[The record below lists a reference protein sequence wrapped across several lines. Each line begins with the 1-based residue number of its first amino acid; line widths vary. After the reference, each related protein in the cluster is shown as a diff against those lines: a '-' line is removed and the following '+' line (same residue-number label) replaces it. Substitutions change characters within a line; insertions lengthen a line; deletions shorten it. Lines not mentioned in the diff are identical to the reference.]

1 MSVVQNLKS
10 SRKCIDNAVHYL
22 LVNSSLIQINTTTI
36 IIMDMDVVKEDLDI
50 DNTIKDLTITLVTEL
65 TNQTLEEELAVE
77 TGAMIEISLV
87 QDMENMDTDVR
98 AVTATMKDTNSS
110 QVMDIV
116 GQRVIIMPLIMVV
129 VRCTDLLHVKPFLLT
144 HLVSVFLSVLQ

>member
-1 MSVVQNLKS
+1 
-10 SRKCIDNAVHYL
+10 
-22 LVNSSLIQINTTTI
+22 
-36 IIMDMDVVKEDLDI
+36 MDMDVVKEDLDI
-50 DNTIKDLTITLVTEL
+50 DNTIKNLTITLVTEL

-87 QDMENMDTDVR
+87 QDMENMDTDGRV
-98 AVTATMKDTNSS
+98 VTATMKDTNSS

-116 GQRVIIMPLIMVV
+116 DQRVIIMPLIMVV